1 MRESHE
7 HLQTLTEIRS
17 LMERSSKF
25 LSLSGLSGV
34 SAGLVALGG
43 ALIVYLRLRTNW
55 LTALSYDAMSYDRL
69 KRFDD
74 VSNQTLVEFLVKV
87 ALGVLA
93 LALLSGTYF
102 TVRKAKRQGL
112 RVWNKSSQRLLWAL
126 SVPLATGG
134 AFCVALLYYK
144 LIWLAF
150 PATLIFYGLAL
161 LNGSKYTFRDVE
173 SLAYCEMGLGLL
185 SLCFPGYNLLTWAI
199 GFGVLHIVYGMAMYY
214 KYERNATHDERPA
227 GSV

>member
-34 SAGLVALGG
+34 SAGLVAMAG
-43 ALIVYLRLRTNW
+43 ALAVYMRLRTNW
-55 LTALSYDAMSYDRL
+55 FTVLSYDRQKSYD
-69 KRFDD
+69 DAT
-74 VSNQTLVEFLVKV
+74 NQTVVEFVVKV
-87 ALGVLA
+87 ALYVLV

-102 TVRKAKRQGL
+102 TVRKARRQGL

-126 SVPLATGG
+126 VVPLATGG
-134 AFCVALLYYK
+134 VFCLALLYYN

-173 SLAYCEMGLGLL
+173 SLAYCEIGLGLL
-185 SLCFPGYNLLTWAI
+185 SICFPGYNLLTWAI
-199 GFGVLHIVYGMAMYY
+199 GFGVLHIGYGMAMYY
-214 KYERNATHDERPA
+214 KYERNVTHDERPA